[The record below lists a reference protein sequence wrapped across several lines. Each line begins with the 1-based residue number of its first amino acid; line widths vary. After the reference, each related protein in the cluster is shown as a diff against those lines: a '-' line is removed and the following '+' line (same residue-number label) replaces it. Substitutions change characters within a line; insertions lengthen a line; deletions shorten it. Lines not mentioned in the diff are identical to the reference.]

1 MLVLFS
7 HVYLSL
13 FECVYILLL
22 KFYTHNT
29 PYYVTSC
36 EFHHVMSFCAML
48 SQMLLCHVMFH
59 YTILTILMTCTCEK
73 SDQKYKNIQIYTN
86 VLSPAPSPPYPPTRP
101 PPPDPGYI
109 PPRCLSCHN
118 MLQKPIPTIDASRLP
133 GFPPFGPGISR
144 TGLLRLR
151 SVGKGGF
158 GSGLGSLDWILPP
171 LSNSWIIFVMYGIS
185 VTFAQNI
192 HKVDV

>member
-1 MLVLFS
+1 MLCFKYLYVLLSYMFTCNLMLVLFS

-73 SDQKYKNIQIYTN
+73 SDQKYKTYRYTRMY
-86 VLSPAPSPPYPPTRP
+86 LAPL
-101 PPPDPGYI
+101 
-109 PPRCLSCHN
+109 PPRPTLPLAPLPPILAIFRRDAYHAIICSKSLFQLLTPLDYLAFPLSG
-118 MLQKPIPTIDASRLP
+118 QAFR
-133 GFPPFGPGISR
+133 
-144 TGLLRLR
+144 GLD
-151 SVGKGGF
+151 S
-158 GSGLGSLDWILPP
+158 LGSDQWEREALDQ
-171 LSNSWIIFVMYGIS
+171 G
-185 VTFAQNI
+185 
-192 HKVDV
+192 